1 MAESESGQDKTEQ
14 PTQKKIDDGRKEGQ
28 VARSKELNTMIG
40 MLFSSIGFVMLGE
53 FMITRIIEMFSGHLV
68 IEAAKMKDPS
78 AMINAFGEATLDALL
93 LLSPFFL
100 IMYISVF
107 IGPLTVGGWNFSAK
121 SMAFK
126 FSKMNPLKGMK
137 RVFGPNGLVELV
149 KALAKFV
156 LLGTVAILLF
166 KWNLGALMGLGLE
179 PLRQGMVHGAE
190 FLFMLFFAMTS
201 VLVLIASIDVPY
213 QLWTHT
219 KKLRMTRQ
227 QVREE
232 NKQTEGNPEVKGKI
246 RMLQRQAAQR
256 RMLEEIPTADVII
269 VNPTHFSVALRYEE
283 GQEGAP
289 KLIAKGVDEIALKIR
304 EIGNKHEVPIFSAP
318 PLARALYFSTEI
330 EQHIPEGL
338 FVAVARVLAYIFQLK
353 QPGMYPEKPHDF
365 EIPNEFTKL
374 SRKYNKFDR

>member
-14 PTQKKIDDGRKEGQ
+14 PTQKKIEDGRKEGQ

-53 FMITRIIEMFSGHLV
+53 FMITRIIELFSGHLV

-78 AMINAFGEATLDALL
+78 SMINAFAEATLDALL

-126 FSKMNPLKGMK
+126 FSKMDPLKGMK
-137 RVFGPNGLVELV
+137 RVFGPNGLVELL

-166 KWNLGALMGLGLE
+166 KWQLGALMGLGVE
-179 PLRQGMVHGAE
+179 PLRQGMVHGAQ
-190 FLFMLFFAMTS
+190 FLFMLFFAMTA
-201 VLVLIASIDVPY
+201 VLVIIASVDVPY

-304 EIGNKHEVPIFSAP
+304 EIGNKHDIPIFSAP

-330 EQHIPEGL
+330 EQNIPEGL

-353 QPGMYPEKPHDF
+353 QPGMYPDKPQDF
-365 EIPNEFTKL
+365 EIPSEFTQL